1 MDLNE
6 FVRMTSK
13 ELAGAVANY
22 TRSRMAYDQQPNS
35 ATETRL
41 MNSQNRLKAMQEKA
55 RILMED
61 IKSKR
66 SLAGVERTA
75 EAQENV
81 AKMEQETATGQQA
94 LDRWKAENPETVVI
108 YQRIYADQ
116 IEAGATHEEASA
128 YVLGLITNKVDPYQ
142 QARALEITD
151 QIEDEN
157 TRELARLGI
166 IGADE
171 AERIVAD
178 QQRRAAMGDT
188 GLEDDAPPETQAE
201 VLDAPNTDQADAV
214 DQEVTDI
221 SNGENSI
228 KSTAQ
233 KLKDAGATR
242 QEAEAAFA
250 YHKYDPAE
258 VKVELDAIYGVEE
271 GNDDGTDS
279 ESESQ

>member
-41 MNSQNRLKAMQEKA
+41 MNSQSRLKAMQDKA

-81 AKMEQETATGQQA
+81 AGLERETATGQQV
-94 LDRWKAENPETVVI
+94 LDRWKAENPEKVVI

-116 IEAGATHEEASA
+116 IAAGATREAASA

-142 QARALEITD
+142 QARALEITE

-157 TRELARLGI
+157 TRELAKLGI

-178 QQRRAAMGDT
+178 QQRRAAIGDT
-188 GLEDDAPPETQAE
+188 GLEADESAQTQAE
-201 VLDAPNTDQADAV
+201 VLSASNTDQADAV
-214 DQEVTDI
+214 DQEVTDT
-221 SNGENSI
+221 SNGEKRI

-233 KLKDAGATR
+233 ILKDAGATR
-242 QEAEAAFA
+242 QEAAAAFA
-250 YHKYDPAE
+250 YHKYDPAK
-258 VKVELDAIYGVEE
+258 VKAELDAIYGVEAE
-271 GNDDGTDS
+271 NDDGTDPES
-279 ESESQ
+279 ESE